1 MFFLLRFALEVAMCN
16 LFFKYFIKQK
26 KNILFL
32 IIIIIIGTV
41 ISSISKIENNKN
53 KEEQIYSKERVIDI
67 FKEEI
72 KEVDKDLEND
82 NISDEEK
89 TELNNI
95 KKRKTKIINGYEEI
109 IQDIKTENWQALYE
123 SELKHSLDSNGNFA
137 LKGFRTNG
145 IDYAANQLTA
155 EITYKILK
163 YLKENNIPSAH
174 PLYLEKTEFE
184 QPRTSEESKLLDYYS
199 KKTLIGTSHRLWDFF
214 TNNLVLI
221 YTFIIVVTFGILF
234 SKLEESQNKTIRFL
248 RTSGASKFR
257 IVSSGLF
264 TGGILTIILGL
275 LIPAIF
281 FGIEFLISG
290 SSSFKYPIATYI
302 VKSDYFSLLSFG
314 YKIVPI
320 SDVLIKSSILFL
332 FYGIFIFLVTSAIST
347 FVKSSVKSVILS
359 FGLIATLQMFN
370 KWYNPFSYWRVG
382 KIADGS
388 INILSKTITY
398 SFDKSCKI
406 LAIGICILTILL
418 ICIAFIQD
426 RRRNGY
432 A

>member
-1 MFFLLRFALEVAMCN
+1 MCN

-32 IIIIIIGTV
+32 IMIIIFGIV
-41 ISSISKIENNKN
+41 MSSVSKIENNKN
-53 KEEQIYSKERVIDI
+53 KEEQIYSKERAIEI

-72 KEVDKDLEND
+72 KEVYKDLESS
-82 NISDEEK
+82 NISDEERI
-89 TELNNI
+89 ELNNM
-95 KKRKTKIINGYEEI
+95 KKRNISNIQNYEKK
-109 IQDIKTENWQALYE
+109 IQDIKTENWQVLYE
-123 SELKHSLDSNGNFA
+123 DELKLSLDSNGNFA
-137 LKGFRTNG
+137 LKGFSTNG
-145 IDYAANQLTA
+145 IDYAANKLTA

-174 PLYLEKTEFE
+174 PLYLDKTEFE

-257 IVSSGLF
+257 IVFSGLF

-281 FGIEFLISG
+281 FGIEFLING
-290 SSSFKYPIATYI
+290 SSSFKYPITTYI
-302 VKSDYFSLLSFG
+302 VKNDYYSLMSFG

-320 SDVLIKSSILFL
+320 SDVLTKSLILFL
-332 FYGIFIFLVTSAIST
+332 LYGTFIFLFTSVIST

-398 SFDKSCKI
+398 SFNKSCKI
-406 LAIGICILTILL
+406 LVIGICILTFLL
-418 ICIAFIQD
+418 ICIAFVQD
-426 RRRNGY
+426 KIMRKY

>member
-1 MFFLLRFALEVAMCN
+1 MCN

-290 SSSFKYPIATYI
+290 SSSFKYPIVTYI
-302 VKSDYFSLLSFG
+302 VKSDYYSLMSFG

-320 SDVLIKSSILFL
+320 SDVLTKSLILFL
-332 FYGIFIFLVTSAIST
+332 LYGIFIFLFTSTIST
-347 FVKSSVKSVILS
+347 FVKSSVKCIILS

>member
-1 MFFLLRFALEVAMCN
+1 MCN

-32 IIIIIIGTV
+32 IVIIIIGTV

-53 KEEQIYSKERVIDI
+53 KEEQIFSKERAIEI

-72 KEVDKDLEND
+72 KEEDKDLESS

-89 TELNNI
+89 IELNNM
-95 KKRKTKIINGYEEI
+95 KKRNIANIQNYEKT
-109 IQDIKTENWQALYE
+109 IQDIKTENWQVLYE
-123 SELKHSLDSNGNFA
+123 DELKRSLDSNGNFT

-145 IDYAANQLTA
+145 IDYTANQLTA

-163 YLKENNIPSAH
+163 YLTENELPSAH

-214 TNNLVLI
+214 SNNLVLI

-257 IVSSGLF
+257 IVSLGLF

-275 LIPAIF
+275 LIPAMF

-290 SSSFKYPIATYI
+290 SSSFKYPIVTYI
-302 VKSDYFSLLSFG
+302 VKSDYYLLMSFG

-320 SDVLIKSSILFL
+320 SDVLTKSLILFL
-332 FYGIFIFLVTSAIST
+332 LYGIFIFLVTSTIST

-388 INILSKTITY
+388 INILFKTITY

>member
-1 MFFLLRFALEVAMCN
+1 MCN

-26 KNILFL
+26 KNIIFL
-32 IIIIIIGTV
+32 IVIIILGIV
-41 ISSISKIENNKN
+41 MSSVSKIENNKN
-53 KEEQIYSKERVIDI
+53 KEEQIFSRERVIEI

-72 KEVDKDLEND
+72 KEIDKDLESD
-82 NISDEEK
+82 NVSDEEK
-89 TELNNI
+89 IELNNM
-95 KKRKTKIINGYEEI
+95 KKRNIASIQYYEKI
-109 IQDIKTENWQALYE
+109 IQDIKDENWQALYE
-123 SELKHSLDSNGNFA
+123 DELNQSLDSNGNFVS
-137 LKGFRTNG
+137 KGFSSKG
-145 IDYAANQLTA
+145 ISYTVDKLTV
-155 EITYKILK
+155 EITYETLK
-163 YLKENNIPSAH
+163 YLKENNIPSSH
-174 PLYLEKTEFE
+174 PLNIQRTEFE
-184 QPRTSEESKLLDYYS
+184 QPQTLEESKLLDYYS

-248 RTSGASKFR
+248 KTSRASKFR

-275 LIPAIF
+275 LIPTIF

-290 SSSFKYPIATYI
+290 SSSFKYPITTYI
-302 VKSDYFSLLSFG
+302 VKNDYYSLMSFG

-320 SDVLIKSSILFL
+320 SDVLTKSLILFL
-332 FYGIFIFLVTSAIST
+332 LYGLFIFLFTSTIST

-382 KIADGS
+382 KISDGS

-398 SFDKSCKI
+398 SFNKSCKI
-406 LAIGICILTILL
+406 LVIGICILTILM

-426 RRRNGY
+426 RRMKGY

>member
-1 MFFLLRFALEVAMCN
+1 MCN

-32 IIIIIIGTV
+32 IVIIIIGTV

-53 KEEQIYSKERVIDI
+53 KEEQIFSKERAIEI

-72 KEVDKDLEND
+72 KEEDKDLESS

-89 TELNNI
+89 IELNNM
-95 KKRKTKIINGYEEI
+95 KKRNIANIQNYEKT
-109 IQDIKTENWQALYE
+109 IQDIKTENWQVLYE
-123 SELKHSLDSNGNFA
+123 DELKRSLDSNGNFT

-145 IDYAANQLTA
+145 IDYTANQLTA

-163 YLKENNIPSAH
+163 YLTENELSSAH

-214 TNNLVLI
+214 SNNLVLI

-248 RTSGASKFR
+248 RTSGSSKFR

-290 SSSFKYPIATYI
+290 SSSFKYPITTYI
-302 VKSDYFSLLSFG
+302 VKSDYFSLMSFG

-320 SDVLIKSSILFL
+320 SDVLIKSLILFL
-332 FYGIFIFLVTSAIST
+332 LYGIFIFLVTSTIST

-388 INILSKTITY
+388 INFLFKTITY

-406 LAIGICILTILL
+406 LIIGICILTILL
-418 ICIAFIQD
+418 ICLAFIQD
-426 RRRNGY
+426 RRRSKY

>member
-1 MFFLLRFALEVAMCN
+1 MCN

-32 IIIIIIGTV
+32 IIIIIFGFI
-41 ISSISKIENNKN
+41 ISSVSKIENNKN
-53 KEEQIYSKERVIDI
+53 KEEQISIREKAIEI

-214 TNNLVLI
+214 SNNLVLI

-264 TGGILTIILGL
+264 TGGILTILLGL
-275 LIPAIF
+275 LIPAMF

-290 SSSFKYPIATYI
+290 SSSFKYPITTYI
-302 VKSDYFSLLSFG
+302 VKSDYFSLMSFG

-320 SDVLIKSSILFL
+320 SDVLIKSLILFL
-332 FYGIFIFLVTSAIST
+332 LYGLFIFLVTSTIST

-398 SFDKSCKI
+398 SFNKSCKI
-406 LAIGICILTILL
+406 LIIGICILTILL
-418 ICIAFIQD
+418 ICLAFIQD
-426 RRRNGY
+426 RRRSKY

>member
-1 MFFLLRFALEVAMCN
+1 MCN
-16 LFFKYFIKQK
+16 LFFKYFIKKK

-32 IIIIIIGTV
+32 IILIIFGFV
-41 ISSISKIENNKN
+41 ISSVSKFENDKNTKKQIEIHKSVIEDIKLSLEHFKQELKEGKLSEENKKLNEESQKDYIKIIENRSEMIDKIKN
-53 KEEQIYSKERVIDI
+53 SDWQYLYDNRLKLLKDSDGNFFNIDI
-67 FKEEI
+67 SNDSVKDYYVNKLTVEATFEI
-72 KEVDKDLEND
+72 
-82 NISDEEK
+82 
-89 TELNNI
+89 
-95 KKRKTKIINGYEEI
+95 
-109 IQDIKTENWQALYE
+109 
-123 SELKHSLDSNGNFA
+123 
-137 LKGFRTNG
+137 
-145 IDYAANQLTA
+145 LT
-155 EITYKILK
+155 

-174 PLYLEKTEFE
+174 PLDLQSTEFD
-184 QPRTSEESKLLDYYS
+184 QPKTSEESKLLDYYS
-199 KKTLIGTSHRLWDFF
+199 KKTLIGTSHRLWNFF

-248 RTSGASKFR
+248 RSSGASKFK

-264 TGGILTIILGL
+264 TGEILTIILGL
-275 LIPAIF
+275 LIPSIF
-281 FGIEFLISG
+281 FGIEFLING
-290 SSSFKYPIATYI
+290 SSSFKYPITTYI

-320 SDVLIKSSILFL
+320 SDVLIKSLILFL
-332 FYGIFIFLVTSAIST
+332 LYGIFIFLFTSTIST

-359 FGLIATLQMFN
+359 FGLIVTLQMFN

-388 INILSKTITY
+388 INFLFKTIAY

-406 LAIGICILTILL
+406 LIIGICILTILL
-418 ICIAFIQD
+418 ICLAFIQD
-426 RRRNGY
+426 RRRSKY

>member
-1 MFFLLRFALEVAMCN
+1 MCN
-16 LFFKYFIKQK
+16 LFFKYFIRQK

-32 IIIIIIGTV
+32 IVIIILGIVMTSV
-41 ISSISKIENNKN
+41 SKIENNKN
-53 KEEQIYSKERVIDI
+53 KEEQISIRKRAIEI

-72 KEVDKDLEND
+72 KDVDKDLESD
-82 NISDEEK
+82 NVSDEEK
-89 TELNNI
+89 TELNDM
-95 KKRKTKIINGYEEI
+95 KKRDIANIQYYEKI
-109 IQDIKTENWQALYE
+109 IQDIKDGNWQVLYGD
-123 SELKHSLDSNGNFA
+123 ELKLSLDSNGNFA
-137 LKGFRTNG
+137 LKGFSTNG
-145 IDYAANQLTA
+145 IDYTANQLTA

-174 PLYLEKTEFE
+174 PLYLDKTEFE
-184 QPRTSEESKLLDYYS
+184 QPQTLEESKLLDYYS

-248 RTSGASKFR
+248 KTSGASKFR

-264 TGGILTIILGL
+264 TGGILTIMLGL

-290 SSSFKYPIATYI
+290 SSSFKYPITTYI
-302 VKSDYFSLLSFG
+302 VKNDYYSLMSFG
-314 YKIVPI
+314 YRIVPI
-320 SDVLIKSSILFL
+320 SDVLIKSLILFL
-332 FYGIFIFLVTSAIST
+332 LYGLFIFLFTSAIST

-388 INILSKTITY
+388 INFLFKTITY
-398 SFDKSCKI
+398 SFNKSCKI
-406 LAIGICILTILL
+406 LVIGIFILTILMV
-418 ICIAFIQD
+418 CIAFVQD
-426 RRRNGY
+426 RRIRKY
-432 A
+432 T

>member
-1 MFFLLRFALEVAMCN
+1 MCN
-16 LFFKYFIKQK
+16 LFFKYFIKKK

-32 IIIIIIGTV
+32 IILIIFGFV
-41 ISSISKIENNKN
+41 ISSVSKFENDKNTKKQIEIHKSVIEDIKLSLEHFKQELKEGKLSEENKKLNEESQKDYIKIIENRSEMIDKIKN
-53 KEEQIYSKERVIDI
+53 SDWQYLYDNRLKLLKDSDGNFFNIDI
-67 FKEEI
+67 SNDSVKDYYVNKLTVEATFEI
-72 KEVDKDLEND
+72 
-82 NISDEEK
+82 
-89 TELNNI
+89 
-95 KKRKTKIINGYEEI
+95 
-109 IQDIKTENWQALYE
+109 
-123 SELKHSLDSNGNFA
+123 
-137 LKGFRTNG
+137 
-145 IDYAANQLTA
+145 LT
-155 EITYKILK
+155 

-174 PLYLEKTEFE
+174 PLDLQSTEFD
-184 QPRTSEESKLLDYYS
+184 QPKTSEESKLLDYYS

-248 RTSGASKFR
+248 RSSGASKFK

-264 TGGILTIILGL
+264 TGEILTIILGL
-275 LIPAIF
+275 LIPSIF
-281 FGIEFLISG
+281 FGIEFLING
-290 SSSFKYPIATYI
+290 SSSFKYPITTYI

-320 SDVLIKSSILFL
+320 SDVLIKSLILFL
-332 FYGIFIFLVTSAIST
+332 LYGIFIFLVTSIIST

-382 KIADGS
+382 KIADRS
-388 INILSKTITY
+388 INFLFKTITY

-406 LAIGICILTILL
+406 LIIGICILTILL
-418 ICIAFIQD
+418 ICLAFIQD
-426 RRRNGY
+426 KITRKY
-432 A
+432 V

>member
-1 MFFLLRFALEVAMCN
+1 MCN

-53 KEEQIYSKERVIDI
+53 KEEQIFSRERVIDI
-67 FKEEI
+67 FKQDI

-418 ICIAFIQD
+418 ICLAFIQD
-426 RRRNGY
+426 KITRKY
-432 A
+432 V

>member
-1 MFFLLRFALEVAMCN
+1 MCN
-16 LFFKYFIKQK
+16 LFLKYFIKQK

-32 IIIIIIGTV
+32 IIIIIFGTV
-41 ISSISKIENNKN
+41 MSSVSKIENNKT
-53 KEEQIYSKERVIDI
+53 KEEQIFSKERAIEI
-67 FKEEI
+67 FKQDI

-82 NISDEEK
+82 NVSDEEK

-95 KKRKTKIINGYEEI
+95 KKRKIKIIKGYEET
-109 IQDIKTENWQALYE
+109 IQDIKDENWHSLYE
-123 SELKHSLDSNGNFA
+123 RELNHFLDSNGNFIS
-137 LKGFRTNG
+137 KGFGSKG
-145 IDYAANQLTA
+145 ISFTA
-155 EITYKILK
+155 SEVTVEITYKVLK
-163 YLKENNIPSAH
+163 YLIENNIPSAY
-174 PLYLEKTEFE
+174 PLNLQRTEFD
-184 QPRTSEESKLLDYYS
+184 QPRTSEEEKILDYYS
-199 KKTLIGTSHRLWDFF
+199 KKTLVGTSHRLWDFF
-214 TNNLVLI
+214 TNNLLLI

-248 RTSGASKFR
+248 KTSGASKFR

-290 SSSFKYPIATYI
+290 SSSFKYPITTYI
-302 VKSDYFSLLSFG
+302 VKSNYFSLMSFG

-320 SDVLIKSSILFL
+320 SDVLIKSLILFL
-332 FYGIFIFLVTSAIST
+332 LYGLFIFLVTSTIST

-388 INILSKTITY
+388 INFLFKTITY

-406 LAIGICILTILL
+406 LIIGICILTISL
-418 ICIAFIQD
+418 ICLAFIQD
-426 RRRNGY
+426 RRRSKY

>member
-1 MFFLLRFALEVAMCN
+1 MCN

-32 IIIIIIGTV
+32 IVIIIIGTV

-53 KEEQIYSKERVIDI
+53 KEEQIFSKERAIEI

-72 KEVDKDLEND
+72 KEEDKDLESS

-89 TELNNI
+89 IELNNM
-95 KKRKTKIINGYEEI
+95 KKRNIANIQNYEKT
-109 IQDIKTENWQALYE
+109 IQDIETENWQVLYE
-123 SELKHSLDSNGNFA
+123 DELKRSLDSNGNFT

-145 IDYAANQLTA
+145 IDYTANQLTA

-163 YLKENNIPSAH
+163 YLTENELSSAH

-214 TNNLVLI
+214 SNNLVLI

-248 RTSGASKFR
+248 RTSGSSKFR

-290 SSSFKYPIATYI
+290 SSSFKYPITTYI
-302 VKSDYFSLLSFG
+302 VKSDYFSLMSFG

-320 SDVLIKSSILFL
+320 SDVLIKSLILFL
-332 FYGIFIFLVTSAIST
+332 LYGLFIFLFTSTIST

-398 SFDKSCKI
+398 SFNKSCKI
-406 LAIGICILTILL
+406 LVIGICILTILL

>member
-1 MFFLLRFALEVAMCN
+1 MCN
-16 LFFKYFIKQK
+16 LFFKYFMKQK

-32 IIIIIIGTV
+32 IMLIILGFV
-41 ISSISKIENNKN
+41 ISSISKFENDKNTKKQIEIH
-53 KEEQIYSKERVIDI
+53 ESVIDDI
-67 FKEEI
+67 KLSLEHFKQELKEGKLSEEDKKLNEESQKDYI
-72 KEVDKDLEND
+72 KIIEIRSRMIDKIKNSDWEYLYDKELENLKD
-82 NISDEEK
+82 SDGEF
-89 TELNNI
+89 TIIDLNNDLVKDYHI
-95 KKRKTKIINGYEEI
+95 NKLTVEVTFKT
-109 IQDIKTENWQALYE
+109 
-123 SELKHSLDSNGNFA
+123 
-137 LKGFRTNG
+137 
-145 IDYAANQLTA
+145 LT
-155 EITYKILK
+155 
-163 YLKENNIPSAH
+163 YLKKYNLPSAH
-174 PLYLEKTEFE
+174 PLFLEKTEFE
-184 QPRTSEESKLLDYYS
+184 QPKTSEESNLLDYHS
-199 KKTLIGTSHRLWDFF
+199 KKTLVGTSHRLWDFF
-214 TNNLVLI
+214 SNNLVLI

-264 TGGILTIILGL
+264 TGVILTILLGL

-290 SSSFKYPIATYI
+290 SSSFKYPITTYI
-302 VKSDYFSLLSFG
+302 VKSDYYSLMSFG

-320 SDVLIKSSILFL
+320 SDVLIKSLILFL
-332 FYGIFIFLVTSAIST
+332 LYGIFIFLVTSTIST

-388 INILSKTITY
+388 TNILSKTITY

-406 LAIGICILTILL
+406 LLIGICILTILL
-418 ICIAFIQD
+418 ICLSFIQD

>member
-1 MFFLLRFALEVAMCN
+1 MCN

-26 KNILFL
+26 KNILFFIML
-32 IIIIIIGTV
+32 IILGFV
-41 ISSISKIENNKN
+41 ISSISKFENDKNTKKQIEIH
-53 KEEQIYSKERVIDI
+53 ESVIDDI
-67 FKEEI
+67 KLSLEHFKLELKEGKLSEEDKKLNEESQKDYI
-72 KEVDKDLEND
+72 KIIEIRSRIIDKIKNSDWEYLYDKELENLKD
-82 NISDEEK
+82 SDGEF
-89 TELNNI
+89 TIIDLNNDLV
-95 KKRKTKIINGYEEI
+95 KDYHIN
-109 IQDIKTENWQALYE
+109 K
-123 SELKHSLDSNGNFA
+123 
-137 LKGFRTNG
+137 
-145 IDYAANQLTA
+145 LTV
-155 EITYKILK
+155 EVTFETLT
-163 YLKENNIPSAH
+163 YLKKHNIPSAH
-174 PLYLEKTEFE
+174 PLNIQRTEFE
-184 QPRTSEESKLLDYYS
+184 QPRTSEESNLLDYHS
-199 KKTLIGTSHRLWDFF
+199 KKTLVGTSHRLWDFF

-248 RTSGASKFR
+248 KTSGASKFR

-264 TGGILTIILGL
+264 TGGISTIILGL
-275 LIPAIF
+275 LIPTIF

-290 SSSFKYPIATYI
+290 SSSLKYPITTYI
-302 VKSDYFSLLSFG
+302 VKSDYYSFMSFG

-320 SDVLIKSSILFL
+320 SDVLTKSLILFL
-332 FYGIFIFLVTSAIST
+332 LYGIFIFLVTSTIST

-359 FGLIATLQMFN
+359 FGLIVTLQMFN

-388 INILSKTITY
+388 INILSKTITF

-406 LAIGICILTILL
+406 LVIGICILTILL

>member
-1 MFFLLRFALEVAMCN
+1 MCN

-32 IIIIIIGTV
+32 IMLIILGFV
-41 ISSISKIENNKN
+41 ISSISKFENDKNTKKQIEIH
-53 KEEQIYSKERVIDI
+53 ESVIDDI
-67 FKEEI
+67 KLSLEHFKQELKEGKLSEEDKKLNEESQKDYI
-72 KEVDKDLEND
+72 KIIEIRSRMIDKIKNSDWEYLYDKELENLKD
-82 NISDEEK
+82 SDGEF
-89 TELNNI
+89 TIIDLNNDLV
-95 KKRKTKIINGYEEI
+95 KDYHIN
-109 IQDIKTENWQALYE
+109 K
-123 SELKHSLDSNGNFA
+123 
-137 LKGFRTNG
+137 
-145 IDYAANQLTA
+145 LTV
-155 EITYKILK
+155 EVTFETLT
-163 YLKENNIPSAH
+163 YLKKYNLPSAH
-174 PLYLEKTEFE
+174 PLFLEKTEFE
-184 QPRTSEESKLLDYYS
+184 QPKTSEESNLLDYHS
-199 KKTLIGTSHRLWDFF
+199 KKTLVGTSHRLWDFF
-214 TNNLVLI
+214 SNNLVLI

-264 TGGILTIILGL
+264 TGVILTILLGL

-290 SSSFKYPIATYI
+290 SSSFKYPITTYI
-302 VKSDYFSLLSFG
+302 VKSDYFSLMSFG

-320 SDVLIKSSILFL
+320 SDVLIKSLILFL
-332 FYGIFIFLVTSAIST
+332 LYGLFIFLFTSAIST
-347 FVKSSVKSVILS
+347 FVKSSFKTVILS

>member
-1 MFFLLRFALEVAMCN
+1 MCN

-32 IIIIIIGTV
+32 IILLILGFGT
-41 ISSISKIENNKN
+41 SSISKFENYK
-53 KEEQIYSKERVIDI
+53 
-67 FKEEI
+67 
-72 KEVDKDLEND
+72 
-82 NISDEEK
+82 
-89 TELNNI
+89 NI
-95 KKRKTKIINGYEEI
+95 KKQIEINMSVIEDVKLSLEYFKQELKEGKLSEEDKKLNEEYQKDYIKIIKNRSEMI
-109 IQDIKTENWQALYE
+109 DKIENLDWEFLYVKELE
-123 SELKHSLDSNGNFA
+123 SLKDSDGNF
-137 LKGFRTNG
+137 TI
-145 IDYAANQLTA
+145 IDLNNDLVKDYHINKLTV
-155 EITYKILK
+155 EVTFETLT
-163 YLKENNIPSAH
+163 YLKKYNIPSAH
-174 PLYLEKTEFE
+174 PLFLEKTEFE
-184 QPRTSEESKLLDYYS
+184 QPRTSEESNLLDYYS

-264 TGGILTIILGL
+264 TGGILTILLGL
-275 LIPAIF
+275 LIPVMF
-281 FGIEFLISG
+281 FGIEFMING
-290 SSSFKYPIATYI
+290 SSSFKYPITTYI
-302 VKSDYFSLLSFG
+302 VKSDYFSLMSFG

-320 SDVLIKSSILFL
+320 SDVLIKSLILFL
-332 FYGIFIFLVTSAIST
+332 LYGIFVFLITSTIST

-388 INILSKTITY
+388 INFLFKTITY
-398 SFDKSCKI
+398 SFNKSCKI
-406 LAIGICILTILL
+406 LIIVICILTILL

>member
-1 MFFLLRFALEVAMCN
+1 MCN
-16 LFFKYFIKQK
+16 LFFKYFIKKK

-32 IIIIIIGTV
+32 IILIIFGFV
-41 ISSISKIENNKN
+41 ISSVSKFENDKNTKKQIEIHKSVIEDIKLSLEHFKQELKEGKLSEENKKLNEESQKDYIKIIENRSEMIDKIKN
-53 KEEQIYSKERVIDI
+53 SDWQYLYDNRLKLLKDSDGNFFNIDI
-67 FKEEI
+67 SNDSVKDYYVNKLTVEATFEI
-72 KEVDKDLEND
+72 
-82 NISDEEK
+82 
-89 TELNNI
+89 
-95 KKRKTKIINGYEEI
+95 
-109 IQDIKTENWQALYE
+109 
-123 SELKHSLDSNGNFA
+123 
-137 LKGFRTNG
+137 
-145 IDYAANQLTA
+145 LT
-155 EITYKILK
+155 

-174 PLYLEKTEFE
+174 PLDLQSTEFD
-184 QPRTSEESKLLDYYS
+184 QPKTSEESKLLDYYS

-248 RTSGASKFR
+248 RSSGASKFK

-264 TGGILTIILGL
+264 TGEILTIILGL
-275 LIPAIF
+275 LIPSIF
-281 FGIEFLISG
+281 FGIEFLING
-290 SSSFKYPIATYI
+290 SSSFKYPITTYI

-320 SDVLIKSSILFL
+320 SDVLIKSLILFL
-332 FYGIFIFLVTSAIST
+332 LYGIFIFLVTSIIST

-382 KIADGS
+382 KIADRS
-388 INILSKTITY
+388 INFLFKTITY

-406 LAIGICILTILL
+406 LIIGICILTILL
-418 ICIAFIQD
+418 ICLAFIQD
-426 RRRNGY
+426 RRRSKY

>member
-1 MFFLLRFALEVAMCN
+1 MCN

-32 IIIIIIGTV
+32 IVIIIIGTV

-53 KEEQIYSKERVIDI
+53 KEEQIFSKERAIEI

-72 KEVDKDLEND
+72 KEEDKDLESS

-89 TELNNI
+89 IELNNM
-95 KKRKTKIINGYEEI
+95 KKRNIANIQNYEKT
-109 IQDIKTENWQALYE
+109 IQDIKTENWQVLYE
-123 SELKHSLDSNGNFA
+123 DELKRSLDSNGNFT

-145 IDYAANQLTA
+145 IDYTANQLTA

-163 YLKENNIPSAH
+163 YLTENELPSAH

-214 TNNLVLI
+214 SNNLVLI

-248 RTSGASKFR
+248 RTSGSSKFR

-281 FGIEFLISG
+281 FGIEFLING
-290 SSSFKYPIATYI
+290 SSSFKYPITTYI
-302 VKSDYFSLLSFG
+302 VKNDYFSLMSFG
-314 YKIVPI
+314 YKIASI
-320 SDVLIKSSILFL
+320 SDVLIKSLILFL
-332 FYGIFIFLVTSAIST
+332 LYGLFIFIVTSTIST

-370 KWYNPFSYWRVG
+370 QWYNPFSYWRVG

-398 SFDKSCKI
+398 SFNKSCKI
-406 LAIGICILTILL
+406 LVIGICILTILL

>member
-1 MFFLLRFALEVAMCN
+1 MCN
-16 LFFKYFIKQK
+16 LFLKYFIKQK

-32 IIIIIIGTV
+32 IIIIIFGTV
-41 ISSISKIENNKN
+41 MSSVSKIENNKT
-53 KEEQIYSKERVIDI
+53 KEEQIFSKERAIEI
-67 FKEEI
+67 FKQDI

-82 NISDEEK
+82 NVSDEEK

-95 KKRKTKIINGYEEI
+95 KKRKIKIIKGYEET
-109 IQDIKTENWQALYE
+109 IQDIKDENWHSLYE
-123 SELKHSLDSNGNFA
+123 RELNHFLDSNGNFIS
-137 LKGFRTNG
+137 KGFGSKG
-145 IDYAANQLTA
+145 ISFTA
-155 EITYKILK
+155 SEVTVEITYKVLK
-163 YLKENNIPSAH
+163 YLIENNIPSAY
-174 PLYLEKTEFE
+174 PLNLQRTEFD
-184 QPRTSEESKLLDYYS
+184 QPRTSEEEKILDYYS
-199 KKTLIGTSHRLWDFF
+199 KKTLVGTSHRLWDFF

-234 SKLEESQNKTIRFL
+234 SKLEDSQNKTIRFL

-290 SSSFKYPIATYI
+290 SSSFKYPITTYI
-302 VKSDYFSLLSFG
+302 VKSNYFSLMSFG

-320 SDVLIKSSILFL
+320 SDVLIKSLILFL
-332 FYGIFIFLVTSAIST
+332 LYGLFIFLFTSTIST

-388 INILSKTITY
+388 INFLFKTITY

>member
-1 MFFLLRFALEVAMCN
+1 MCD

-41 ISSISKIENNKN
+41 ISSVSKIENNKN
-53 KEEQIYSKERVIDI
+53 KEEQISIRERAIEI
-67 FKEEI
+67 FKEDI
-72 KEVDKDLEND
+72 KEVDKDLESD
-82 NISDEEK
+82 SVSDEEK
-89 TELNNI
+89 TELNNM
-95 KKRKTKIINGYEEI
+95 KKRNIANIQYYEKI
-109 IQDIKTENWQALYE
+109 IQDIKAENWHALYE
-123 SELKHSLDSNGNFA
+123 DELKRSLDPNGNFVS
-137 LKGFRTNG
+137 KGFVKKG
-145 IDYAANQLTA
+145 ISYTVDKLTV
-155 EITYKILK
+155 EITYETLK

-174 PLYLEKTEFE
+174 PLNIQRTEFD

-290 SSSFKYPIATYI
+290 SSSFKYPITTYI
-302 VKSDYFSLLSFG
+302 VKSDYFSLMSFG

-320 SDVLIKSSILFL
+320 SDVLIKSLILFL
-332 FYGIFIFLVTSAIST
+332 LYGIFIFLFTSAIST

-388 INILSKTITY
+388 INFLFKTITY

-406 LAIGICILTILL
+406 LVIGICILTILL
-418 ICIAFIQD
+418 ICLAFIQD
-426 RRRNGY
+426 KITRKY
-432 A
+432 V

>member
-1 MFFLLRFALEVAMCN
+1 MCN

-32 IIIIIIGTV
+32 IIIIIFGIV
-41 ISSISKIENNKN
+41 ISSISKIENKKTNDEYISFREELLKYYESIIKEIEEKLSKN
-53 KEEQIYSKERVIDI
+53 NLT
-67 FKEEI
+67 KEEI
-72 KEVDKDLEND
+72 EDLGRDREVFSKLLEDEKEKYEASKN
-82 NISDEEK
+82 SDWK
-89 TELNNI
+89 TLYEIYMKFL
-95 KKRKTKIINGYEEI
+95 KPEEI
-109 IQDIKTENWQALYE
+109 NKFIEM
-123 SELKHSLDSNGNFA
+123 NFN
-137 LKGFRTNG
+137 TVN
-145 IDYAANQLTA
+145 IPPITI
-155 EITYKILK
+155 EITYETLK
-163 YLKENNIPSAH
+163 YLKDNNIPSAH
-174 PLYLEKTEFE
+174 HLTLQRTEFE
-184 QPRTSEESKLLDYYS
+184 QPRTSEGAKDLDGFS

-214 TNNLVLI
+214 TNNLLLI

-248 RTSGASKFR
+248 RSSGASKFK

-264 TGGILTIILGL
+264 TGEILTILLGL
-275 LIPAIF
+275 LIPSIF
-281 FGIEFLISG
+281 FGIEFLING
-290 SSSFKYPIATYI
+290 SSSFKYPITTYI

-320 SDVLIKSSILFL
+320 SDVLIKSLILFL
-332 FYGIFIFLVTSAIST
+332 LYGIFIFLFTSTIST

-388 INILSKTITY
+388 INFLFKTIAY

-406 LAIGICILTILL
+406 LIIGICILTILL
-418 ICIAFIQD
+418 ICLAFIQD
-426 RRRNGY
+426 KRM
-432 A
+432 

>member
-1 MFFLLRFALEVAMCN
+1 MCN

-32 IIIIIIGTV
+32 IVIIIIGTV

-53 KEEQIYSKERVIDI
+53 KEEQIFSKERAIEI

-72 KEVDKDLEND
+72 KEEDKDLESS

-89 TELNNI
+89 IELNNM
-95 KKRKTKIINGYEEI
+95 KKRNIANIQNYEKT
-109 IQDIKTENWQALYE
+109 IQDIKTENWQVLYE
-123 SELKHSLDSNGNFA
+123 YELKRSLDSNGNFT

-145 IDYAANQLTA
+145 IDYTANQLTA

-163 YLKENNIPSAH
+163 YLTENELSSAH

-214 TNNLVLI
+214 SNNLVLI
-221 YTFIIVVTFGILF
+221 YPFIIVVTFGILF

-248 RTSGASKFR
+248 RTSGSSKFR

-290 SSSFKYPIATYI
+290 SSSFKYPITTYI
-302 VKSDYFSLLSFG
+302 VKSDYFSLMSFG

-320 SDVLIKSSILFL
+320 SDVLIKSLILFL
-332 FYGIFIFLVTSAIST
+332 LYGLFIFLFTRTIST

-388 INILSKTITY
+388 INFLSKTITY
-398 SFDKSCKI
+398 SFNKSCKI

>member
-1 MFFLLRFALEVAMCN
+1 MCN

-32 IIIIIIGTV
+32 IIIISFGLIM
-41 ISSISKIENNKN
+41 SSVSKIENKKTNDEYISS
-53 KEEQIYSKERVIDI
+53 KEESLKYHESIVKEAEEKLSQNNLT
-67 FKEEI
+67 KEEI
-72 KEVDKDLEND
+72 EDLNRIKEDFSKLLEDDRIKYEASKNS
-82 NISDEEK
+82 NWKTLYEIHMEFLKPEK
-89 TELNNI
+89 TNSFIAMGLDTI
-95 KKRKTKIINGYEEI
+95 
-109 IQDIKTENWQALYE
+109 DI
-123 SELKHSLDSNGNFA
+123 HP
-137 LKGFRTNG
+137 
-145 IDYAANQLTA
+145 LTI
-155 EITYKILK
+155 EITYETLK
-163 YLKENNIPSAH
+163 YLKDNDIPSAH

-184 QPRTSEESKLLDYYS
+184 QPRTSEESNLLDYHS

-248 RTSGASKFR
+248 RSSGTSKLR

-264 TGGILTIILGL
+264 IGGILTIILGL

-290 SSSFKYPIATYI
+290 SSSFKYPITTYI
-302 VKSDYFSLLSFG
+302 IKSDYFSLMSFG
-314 YKIVPI
+314 YKIVPV
-320 SDVLIKSSILFL
+320 SDVLIKSLILFL
-332 FYGIFIFLVTSAIST
+332 LYGLFIFLFTSAIST

-388 INILSKTITY
+388 INFLFKTITY

-406 LAIGICILTILL
+406 LIIGICILTISL
-418 ICIAFIQD
+418 ICLAFIQD
-426 RRRNGY
+426 RRRSKY

>member
-1 MFFLLRFALEVAMCN
+1 MCN

-32 IIIIIIGTV
+32 IVIIIIGTV

-53 KEEQIYSKERVIDI
+53 KEEQIFSKERAIEI

-72 KEVDKDLEND
+72 KEEDKDLESS

-89 TELNNI
+89 IELNNM
-95 KKRKTKIINGYEEI
+95 KKRNIANIQNYEKT

-275 LIPAIF
+275 LIPTIF
-281 FGIEFLISG
+281 FGIEFLING
-290 SSSFKYPIATYI
+290 SSSFKYPITTYI
-302 VKSDYFSLLSFG
+302 VKSDYFSLMSFG

-320 SDVLIKSSILFL
+320 SDVLIKSLILFL
-332 FYGIFIFLVTSAIST
+332 LYGIFIFLVTSTIST

>member
-1 MFFLLRFALEVAMCN
+1 MCN

-32 IIIIIIGTV
+32 IIIIIIGTF

-53 KEEQIYSKERVIDI
+53 KEEQISIRERAIEI

-72 KEVDKDLEND
+72 KEVDKDLESS

-89 TELNNI
+89 IELNNM
-95 KKRKTKIINGYEEI
+95 KKRNIASIQYYEKT
-109 IQDIKTENWQALYE
+109 IQDIKTKNWQVLYE
-123 SELKHSLDSNGNFA
+123 DELNQSLDSNGNLA
-137 LKGFRTNG
+137 IKGFSTNG
-145 IDYAANQLTA
+145 IDYAANKLTA

-174 PLYLEKTEFE
+174 PLYLDKTEFE
-184 QPRTSEESKLLDYYS
+184 QPRTSEESKFLDYYS
-199 KKTLIGTSHRLWDFF
+199 KKTLVGTSHRLWDFF

-248 RTSGASKFR
+248 TTSGASKFR

-264 TGGILTIILGL
+264 TGGILTIMLGL

-290 SSSFKYPIATYI
+290 SSSFKYPITTYI
-302 VKSDYFSLLSFG
+302 VKNDYYSLMSFG

-320 SDVLIKSSILFL
+320 SDVLTKSLILFL
-332 FYGIFIFLVTSAIST
+332 LYGLFIFLFTSAIST

-388 INILSKTITY
+388 INFLFKTITY
-398 SFDKSCKI
+398 SFNKSCKI
-406 LAIGICILTILL
+406 LVIGICILTILL

>member
-1 MFFLLRFALEVAMCN
+1 MCN

-53 KEEQIYSKERVIDI
+53 KEEQIYSKERAIDI

-155 EITYKILK
+155 KITYKILK

-264 TGGILTIILGL
+264 TGEILTIILGL

-290 SSSFKYPIATYI
+290 SSSFKYPITTYI
-302 VKSDYFSLLSFG
+302 VKSDYYSLMSFG

-320 SDVLIKSSILFL
+320 SDVLIKSLILFL
-332 FYGIFIFLVTSAIST
+332 LYGLFIFLFTSAIST
-347 FVKSSVKSVILS
+347 FVKSSFKTVILS

-388 INILSKTITY
+388 INFLSKTITY

>member
-1 MFFLLRFALEVAMCN
+1 MCN

-26 KNILFL
+26 KNIIFL
-32 IIIIIIGTV
+32 IVIIILGIV
-41 ISSISKIENNKN
+41 ISSISKIENKKTNDEYISS
-53 KEEQIYSKERVIDI
+53 KEETLKNHESIIKEIEEKLSQGNLT
-67 FKEEI
+67 KEEI
-72 KEVDKDLEND
+72 EDLIREREDFSKLLEDDKVKYEASKNYDWKTLYE
-82 NISDEEK
+82 IYMEFLKPEK
-89 TELNNI
+89 TNSFIAMGLDTI
-95 KKRKTKIINGYEEI
+95 
-109 IQDIKTENWQALYE
+109 DI
-123 SELKHSLDSNGNFA
+123 HP
-137 LKGFRTNG
+137 
-145 IDYAANQLTA
+145 LTI
-155 EITYKILK
+155 EITYETLK
-163 YLKENNIPSAH
+163 YLKDNNIPSAH
-174 PLYLEKTEFE
+174 PLNLQRTEFE
-184 QPRTSEESKLLDYYS
+184 QPRTSEESKFLDYYS
-199 KKTLIGTSHRLWDFF
+199 KKTLVGTSHRLWDFF

-234 SKLEESQNKTIRFL
+234 SKLEDSQNKTIRFL

-290 SSSFKYPIATYI
+290 SSSFKYPITTYI
-302 VKSDYFSLLSFG
+302 VKNDYFSLMSFG

-320 SDVLIKSSILFL
+320 SDVLTKSLILFL
-332 FYGIFIFLVTSAIST
+332 LYGLFIFLFTSAIST

-370 KWYNPFSYWRVG
+370 KRYNPFSYWRVG

-398 SFDKSCKI
+398 SFNKSCKI

>member
-1 MFFLLRFALEVAMCN
+1 MCN

-32 IIIIIIGTV
+32 IMLIILGFV
-41 ISSISKIENNKN
+41 ISSISKFENDKNTKKQIEIH
-53 KEEQIYSKERVIDI
+53 ESVIDDI
-67 FKEEI
+67 KLSLEHFKQELKEGKLSEEDKKLNEESQKDYI
-72 KEVDKDLEND
+72 KIIEIRSRMIDKIKNSDWEYLYDKELENLKD
-82 NISDEEK
+82 SDGEF
-89 TELNNI
+89 TIIDLNNDLVKDYHI
-95 KKRKTKIINGYEEI
+95 NKLTVEVTFKT
-109 IQDIKTENWQALYE
+109 
-123 SELKHSLDSNGNFA
+123 
-137 LKGFRTNG
+137 
-145 IDYAANQLTA
+145 LT
-155 EITYKILK
+155 
-163 YLKENNIPSAH
+163 YLKKYNLPSAH
-174 PLYLEKTEFE
+174 PLFLEKTEFE
-184 QPRTSEESKLLDYYS
+184 QPKTSEESNLLDYHS
-199 KKTLIGTSHRLWDFF
+199 KKTLVGTSHRLWDFF
-214 TNNLVLI
+214 SNNLVLI

-264 TGGILTIILGL
+264 TGVILTILLGL

-290 SSSFKYPIATYI
+290 SSSFKYPITTYI
-302 VKSDYFSLLSFG
+302 VKSDYYSLMSFG

-320 SDVLIKSSILFL
+320 SDVLIKSLILFL
-332 FYGIFIFLVTSAIST
+332 LYGIFIFLVTSTIST

-388 INILSKTITY
+388 TNILSKPITY

-406 LAIGICILTILL
+406 LLIGICILTILL
-418 ICIAFIQD
+418 ICLAFIQD

>member
-1 MFFLLRFALEVAMCN
+1 MCN
-16 LFFKYFIKQK
+16 LFLKYFIKQK

-32 IIIIIIGTV
+32 IIIIIFGTV
-41 ISSISKIENNKN
+41 MSSVSKIENNKT
-53 KEEQIYSKERVIDI
+53 KEEQIFSKERAIEI
-67 FKEEI
+67 FKQDI

-82 NISDEEK
+82 NVSDEEK

-95 KKRKTKIINGYEEI
+95 KKRKIKIIKGYEET
-109 IQDIKTENWQALYE
+109 IQDIKDENWHSLYE
-123 SELKHSLDSNGNFA
+123 RELNHFLDSNGNFIS
-137 LKGFRTNG
+137 KGFGSKG
-145 IDYAANQLTA
+145 ISFTA
-155 EITYKILK
+155 SEVTVEITYKVLK
-163 YLKENNIPSAH
+163 YLIENNIPSAY
-174 PLYLEKTEFE
+174 PLNLQRTEFD
-184 QPRTSEESKLLDYYS
+184 QPRTSEEEKILDYYS
-199 KKTLIGTSHRLWDFF
+199 KKTLVGTSHRLWDFF
-214 TNNLVLI
+214 TNNLLLI

-248 RTSGASKFR
+248 KTSGASKFR

-290 SSSFKYPIATYI
+290 SSSFKYPITTYI

-320 SDVLIKSSILFL
+320 SDVLIKSLILFL
-332 FYGIFIFLVTSAIST
+332 LYGLFIFLVTSTIST

-388 INILSKTITY
+388 INFLFKTITY

-406 LAIGICILTILL
+406 LIIGICILTISL
-418 ICIAFIQD
+418 ICLAFIQD
-426 RRRNGY
+426 RRRSKY

>member
-1 MFFLLRFALEVAMCN
+1 MCN

-32 IIIIIIGTV
+32 IIIISFGLIM
-41 ISSISKIENNKN
+41 SSVSKIENNKN
-53 KEEQIYSKERVIDI
+53 KEERIYSKERAIEI
-67 FKEEI
+67 FKQDI

-89 TELNNI
+89 TELNNM
-95 KKRKTKIINGYEEI
+95 KKRNIANIQNYEKT

-137 LKGFRTNG
+137 LKGFSTNG
-145 IDYAANQLTA
+145 IDYTANQLTV

-163 YLKENNIPSAH
+163 YLTENDLPSAH

-184 QPRTSEESKLLDYYS
+184 QPRTSEESNLLDYHS
-199 KKTLIGTSHRLWDFF
+199 KKTLVGTSHRLWDFF

-248 RTSGASKFR
+248 RSSGTSKLR

-264 TGGILTIILGL
+264 TGEILTIILGL
-275 LIPAIF
+275 LIPAMF

-290 SSSFKYPIATYI
+290 SSSFKYPITTYI

-320 SDVLIKSSILFL
+320 SDVLIKSLILFL
-332 FYGIFIFLVTSAIST
+332 LYGLFVFLVTSTIST

-388 INILSKTITY
+388 INFLFKTITY

-406 LAIGICILTILL
+406 LIIGIFILTILL

-426 RRRNGY
+426 RRRSKY

>member
-1 MFFLLRFALEVAMCN
+1 MCN

-26 KNILFL
+26 KNILFF
-32 IIIIIIGTV
+32 IIIIIIGTF
-41 ISSISKIENNKN
+41 ISSVSKIENNKN
-53 KEEQIYSKERVIDI
+53 KEEQIYSKERAIEI

-72 KEVDKDLEND
+72 KEVDKDLESD
-82 NISDEEK
+82 NISDEERI
-89 TELNNI
+89 ELNNM
-95 KKRKTKIINGYEEI
+95 KKRNIANIQNYEKT
-109 IQDIKTENWQALYE
+109 IQDIKTENWQVLYE
-123 SELKHSLDSNGNFA
+123 DELKLSLDSNGNFA
-137 LKGFRTNG
+137 LKGFSTNG
-145 IDYAANQLTA
+145 IDYAANKLTA

-174 PLYLEKTEFE
+174 PLYLDKTEFE

-257 IVSSGLF
+257 IVFSGLF

-281 FGIEFLISG
+281 FGIEFLING
-290 SSSFKYPIATYI
+290 SSSFKYPITTYI
-302 VKSDYFSLLSFG
+302 VKNDYYSLMSFG

-320 SDVLIKSSILFL
+320 SDVLLKSLILFL
-332 FYGIFIFLVTSAIST
+332 LYGIFIFLFTSAIST

-398 SFDKSCKI
+398 SFNKSCKI
-406 LAIGICILTILL
+406 LVIGICILTILL

>member
-1 MFFLLRFALEVAMCN
+1 MCN

-32 IIIIIIGTV
+32 IILLILGFGT
-41 ISSISKIENNKN
+41 SSISKFENYK
-53 KEEQIYSKERVIDI
+53 
-67 FKEEI
+67 
-72 KEVDKDLEND
+72 
-82 NISDEEK
+82 
-89 TELNNI
+89 NI
-95 KKRKTKIINGYEEI
+95 KKQIEINMSVIEDVKLSLEYFKQELKEGKLSEEDKKLNEEYQKDYIKIIKNRSEMI
-109 IQDIKTENWQALYE
+109 DKIENLDWEFLYVKELE
-123 SELKHSLDSNGNFA
+123 SLKDSDGNF
-137 LKGFRTNG
+137 TI
-145 IDYAANQLTA
+145 IDLNNDLVKDYHINKLTV
-155 EITYKILK
+155 EVTFETLT
-163 YLKENNIPSAH
+163 YLKKYNIPSAH
-174 PLYLEKTEFE
+174 PLFLEKTEFE
-184 QPRTSEESKLLDYYS
+184 QPRTSEESNLLDYYS

-248 RTSGASKFR
+248 RISGASKFR
-257 IVSSGLF
+257 VVSSGLF

-275 LIPAIF
+275 LIPTIF
-281 FGIEFLISG
+281 FGIEFLING
-290 SSSFKYPIATYI
+290 SSSFKYPITTYI
-302 VKSDYFSLLSFG
+302 VKSDYFSLMSFG

-320 SDVLIKSSILFL
+320 SDVLIKSLILFL
-332 FYGIFIFLVTSAIST
+332 LYGIFVFLITSTIST

-388 INILSKTITY
+388 INFLFKTITY

-406 LAIGICILTILL
+406 LIIVICILTILL

>member
-1 MFFLLRFALEVAMCN
+1 MCSLFL
-16 LFFKYFIKQK
+16 KYFRKQK
-26 KNILFL
+26 KNVL
-32 IIIIIIGTV
+32 IIFLVIIIGSI
-41 ISSISKIENNKN
+41 ISSVSKIENNKT
-53 KEEQIYSKERVIDI
+53 KESLISKKENVINIFEKEIQNIDKELKKDTLSEDEKNEFKNLKESDI
-67 FKEEI
+67 KLIESYKKQI
-72 KEVDKDLEND
+72 KEIED
-82 NISDEEK
+82 
-89 TELNNI
+89 
-95 KKRKTKIINGYEEI
+95 
-109 IQDIKTENWQALYE
+109 ENWSVLYE
-123 SELKHSLDSNGNFA
+123 NELKHLKDPNGNFVYRRINNYN
-137 LKGFRTNG
+137 LNP
-145 IDYAANQLTA
+145 LTV
-155 EITYKILK
+155 EITYETLK
-163 YLKENNIPSAH
+163 YLKDNNIPSAL
-174 PLYLEKTEFE
+174 PLFLQRTEFD
-184 QPRTSEESKLLDYYS
+184 QPRSSEENKALDYHS
-199 KKTLIGTSHRLWDFF
+199 KKTLIGTSHKLWDFF

-275 LIPAIF
+275 FIPAIF

-290 SSSFKYPIATYI
+290 SSSFKYPITTYI
-302 VKSDYFSLLSFG
+302 VKSDYFSLMSFG

-320 SDVLIKSSILFL
+320 SEVLIKSLILFL
-332 FYGIFIFLVTSAIST
+332 LYGLFIFLFTSAIST

-406 LAIGICILTILL
+406 LTIGICILTILL

-426 RRRNGY
+426 RRRSKY

>member
-1 MFFLLRFALEVAMCN
+1 MCN

-32 IIIIIIGTV
+32 IIIISFGLIM
-41 ISSISKIENNKN
+41 SSISKIENNKN
-53 KEEQIYSKERVIDI
+53 KEERIYSKERAIEI
-67 FKEEI
+67 FKQDI

-89 TELNNI
+89 TELNNM
-95 KKRKTKIINGYEEI
+95 KKRNIANIQNYEKT

-137 LKGFRTNG
+137 LKGFSTNG
-145 IDYAANQLTA
+145 IDYTANQLTV

-163 YLKENNIPSAH
+163 YLTENDLPSAH

-184 QPRTSEESKLLDYYS
+184 QPRTSEESKLLDYHS

-257 IVSSGLF
+257 IVSSWLF
-264 TGGILTIILGL
+264 TGEILTIILGL

-290 SSSFKYPIATYI
+290 SSSFKYPITTYI
-302 VKSDYFSLLSFG
+302 VKSDYFSLMSFG

-320 SDVLIKSSILFL
+320 SDVLIKSLILFL
-332 FYGIFIFLVTSAIST
+332 LYGIFIFLVTSTIST

-388 INILSKTITY
+388 INFLFKTITY

-406 LAIGICILTILL
+406 LIIGICILTISL
-418 ICIAFIQD
+418 ICLAFIQD
-426 RRRNGY
+426 RRRSKY

>member
-1 MFFLLRFALEVAMCN
+1 MCN

-32 IIIIIIGTV
+32 IVIIIIGTV

-53 KEEQIYSKERVIDI
+53 KEEQIFSKERAIEI

-72 KEVDKDLEND
+72 KEEDKDLESS

-89 TELNNI
+89 IELNNM
-95 KKRKTKIINGYEEI
+95 KKRNIANIQNYEKT
-109 IQDIKTENWQALYE
+109 IQDIKTENWQVLYE
-123 SELKHSLDSNGNFA
+123 DELKRSLDSNGNFT

-145 IDYAANQLTA
+145 IDYTANQLTA

-163 YLKENNIPSAH
+163 YLTENELPSAH

-214 TNNLVLI
+214 SNNLVLI

-248 RTSGASKFR
+248 RTSGSSKFR

-275 LIPAIF
+275 LIPTIF
-281 FGIEFLISG
+281 FGIEFLING
-290 SSSFKYPIATYI
+290 SSSFKYPITTYI
-302 VKSDYFSLLSFG
+302 VKNDYFSLMSFG
-314 YKIVPI
+314 YKIASI
-320 SDVLIKSSILFL
+320 SDVLIKSLILFL
-332 FYGIFIFLVTSAIST
+332 LYGLFIFLVTSTIST

-370 KWYNPFSYWRVG
+370 QWYNPFSYWRVG

-388 INILSKTITY
+388 INILSKTITF

-406 LAIGICILTILL
+406 LVIGICILTILL

>member
-1 MFFLLRFALEVAMCN
+1 MCN

-32 IIIIIIGTV
+32 IIIIILGTV

-53 KEEQIYSKERVIDI
+53 KEEQIFSRERVIEI

-95 KKRKTKIINGYEEI
+95 KKRKIKIIKGYEEI
-109 IQDIKTENWQALYE
+109 IQNIKNENWQVLYE
-123 SELKHSLDSNGNFA
+123 DELKHFLDPNGNFIS
-137 LKGFRTNG
+137 KGFVKKGVSYTV
-145 IDYAANQLTA
+145 DQLTV
-155 EITYKILK
+155 EITYEILK

-174 PLYLEKTEFE
+174 PLNIQRTEFD
-184 QPRTSEESKLLDYYS
+184 QPRTSEESNLLDYHS
-199 KKTLIGTSHRLWDFF
+199 KKTLVGTSHRLWDFF
-214 TNNLVLI
+214 SNNLVLI

-248 RTSGASKFR
+248 RVSGASKLR

-264 TGGILTIILGL
+264 IGGILTILLGL
-275 LIPAIF
+275 LIATIF

-290 SSSFKYPIATYI
+290 SSSFKYPIVTYI
-302 VKSDYFSLLSFG
+302 VKSDYYSLMSFG

-320 SDVLIKSSILFL
+320 SDVLIKSLILFL
-332 FYGIFIFLVTSAIST
+332 LYGIFIFLVTSTIST

-388 INILSKTITY
+388 INFLFKTITY